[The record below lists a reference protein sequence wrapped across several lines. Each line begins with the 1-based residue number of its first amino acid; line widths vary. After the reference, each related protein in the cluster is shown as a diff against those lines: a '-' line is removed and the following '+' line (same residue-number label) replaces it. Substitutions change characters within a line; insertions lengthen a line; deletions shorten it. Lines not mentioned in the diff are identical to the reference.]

1 MATFVQPHRASF
13 IARRISPL
21 LQFSIAV
28 ASVCWLCTPV
38 SRAQPANQPR
48 RVVVVVWDGMRPDF
62 VSEHNTPALW
72 KLSREGVTFRNHHA
86 VYPSATMVNGTALVT
101 GVYPGKNGL
110 IANHVYR
117 PDIDLHHTV
126 DVELPA
132 VVKKGDEVSGGK
144 YISVPTLAELVQRAE
159 GRTIIATAK
168 TVGLLLDRQVPDH
181 SRNVNGAASPLGEGG
196 RMKVRGSTMR
206 VSKKASTLTQPSP
219 LRRERRTTSDNE
231 DRSEAVS
238 ANNSVTLFAGKSLP
252 AEILRSI
259 TAALGPLPLGHLQH
273 DSWTT
278 KALTDCLWKDGVPTL
293 SILWLGE
300 PDLTQHESAPGAP
313 AALAAI
319 KSADENL
326 AAVLS
331 ALDQRDA
338 RGRTDVF
345 IVSDHGFSTIKRSV
359 DLRRILNDAGF
370 TAEIE
375 ELRIATDGNQ
385 SAGGIR
391 DKTEFNDQPK
401 PGDIMLAANGGS
413 VLFYVVGHDKKLIRR
428 LVEFLQQSDFAGVIF
443 TKEPMEGTFGLTQ
456 ALIQKG
462 YAPDVVMAF
471 RWTDLQN
478 QFGVMGEI
486 DADWQRAA
494 GKGTHATLSRF
505 DMHNTLIAAGP
516 DFKRG
521 QTDDL
526 PTGNVDLV
534 PTILQILGIKVPHQM
549 DGRILS
555 EAVTAPTSLL
565 PAPKPEAKSIEAR
578 KDFPSGTWRQTLKIS
593 RDGSTIYLDEGNG
606 AFVAIEPAANE
617 SKRNR

>member
-1 MATFVQPHRASF
+1 MRQ
-13 IARRISPL
+13 IISL
-21 LQFSIAV
+21 LFLIVCSSAAAAV
-28 ASVCWLCTPV
+28 
-38 SRAQPANQPR
+38 PAKPER
-48 RVVVVVWDGMRPDF
+48 HVVVVVWDGMRPDF
-62 VSEHNTPALW
+62 VTEQNTPTLW
-72 KLSREGVTFRNHHA
+72 KLAREGITFRNHHA
-86 VYPSATMVNGTALVT
+86 VYPSATMVNGTAMVT
-101 GVYPGKNGL
+101 GIYPGKNGI

-117 PDIDLHHTV
+117 PDIDPHHSI

-144 YISVPTLAELVQRAE
+144 YILVPTIAELVQHAG
-159 GRTIIATAK
+159 GRTVIASAK
-168 TVGLLLDRQVPDH
+168 TVGLLLDRQADVGTAK
-181 SRNVNGAASPLGEGG
+181 NC
-196 RMKVRGSTMR
+196 
-206 VSKKASTLTQPSP
+206 
-219 LRRERRTTSDNE
+219 
-231 DRSEAVS
+231 
-238 ANNSVTLFAGKSLP
+238 VTLFAGKSLP
-252 AEILRSI
+252 AEIIPSI
-259 TAALGPLPLGHLQH
+259 TATLGPFPSGHLQQ
-273 DSWTT
+273 DAWTT
-278 KALTDCLWKDGVPTL
+278 KAMTDCFWKDGVPAL
-293 SILWLGE
+293 SVLWLGE

-370 TAEIE
+370 TAKIE
-375 ELRIATDGNQ
+375 ELRIAKDGNQ

-462 YAPDVVMAF
+462 DAPDVVMAF

-478 QFGVMGEI
+478 QFGVTGEI

-555 EAVTAPTSLL
+555 EAVAAPTSLL

-593 RDGSTIYLDEGNG
+593 RVGSTIYLDEGNG
-606 AFVAIEPAANE
+606 AFVANESAANE

>member
-1 MATFVQPHRASF
+1 M
-13 IARRISPL
+13 RRIISL
-21 LQFSIAV
+21 LFLIVCSSAAAV
-28 ASVCWLCTPV
+28 V
-38 SRAQPANQPR
+38 PAKPER
-48 RVVVVVWDGMRPDF
+48 HVVVVVWDGMRPDF
-62 VSEHNTPALW
+62 VTEQNTPTLW
-72 KLSREGVTFRNHHA
+72 KLAREGITFRNHHA
-86 VYPSATMVNGTALVT
+86 VYPSATMVNGTAIVT
-101 GVYPGKNGL
+101 GVYPGKNGI

-117 PDIDLHHTV
+117 PDIDPHHSI

-144 YISVPTLAELVQRAE
+144 YILVPTIAELVQHAG
-159 GRTIIATAK
+159 GRTVIASAK
-168 TVGLLLDRQVPDH
+168 TVGLLLDRQADVGTAK
-181 SRNVNGAASPLGEGG
+181 NC
-196 RMKVRGSTMR
+196 
-206 VSKKASTLTQPSP
+206 
-219 LRRERRTTSDNE
+219 
-231 DRSEAVS
+231 
-238 ANNSVTLFAGKSLP
+238 VTLFAGKSLP
-252 AEILRSI
+252 AEIIPSI
-259 TAALGPLPLGHLQH
+259 TATLGPFPSGHLQQ
-273 DSWTT
+273 DAWTT
-278 KALTDCLWKDGVPTL
+278 KAMTDCFWKDGVPAL
-293 SILWLGE
+293 SVLWLGE

-370 TAEIE
+370 TAKIE
-375 ELRIATDGNQ
+375 ELRIAKDGNQ

-456 ALIQKG
+456 ALIQRG
-462 YAPDVVMAF
+462 DAPDVVMAF

-478 QFGVMGEI
+478 QFGVTGEI

-555 EAVTAPTSLL
+555 EAVAAPTSLL

-578 KDFPSGTWRQTLKIS
+578 KDLPSGTWRQTLKIS
-593 RDGSTIYLDEGNG
+593 RVGSTIYLDEGNG
-606 AFVAIEPAANE
+606 AFVANRAAAVL
-617 SKRNR
+617 SPSP